1 MRKIDFFLYNA
12 LYFRVADKDARK
24 SLSDGLALKL
34 AECEPSEKKAVLRE
48 CKENIKAS
56 FKLDGFK
63 IYLTVLN
70 VLAILAA
77 VLLPISP
84 FVNLFTNAIENFLWL
99 VVLYSNF
106 SLAPLF
112 ILSFVVGLILRKVK
126 FKYSLYNVALCIL
139 SILLFFVGM
148 YIILY
153 VFGKND
159 GDVLLNIFDF
169 IQIFLRRVL

>member
-12 LYFRVADKDARK
+12 LYFRVADADARK
-24 SLSDGLALKL
+24 SLSDELTVKL
-34 AECEPSEKKAVLRE
+34 SDCEPSERKAVLKE
-48 CKENIKAS
+48 CKANIKAS

-70 VLAILAA
+70 VLAVLAA

-84 FVNLFTNAIENFLWL
+84 FVSLFTRAIENFLWL

-153 VFGKND
+153 VFGKMMEM
-159 GDVLLNIFDF
+159 FY
-169 IQIFLRRVL
+169 